1 MATAD
6 EQIRVSGRVKRILDR
21 HRAEGESYNDV
32 LERVLDREAGGDF
45 DDGFGR
51 WSDDEADRVRE
62 QRSEAKEER
71 KARMRRRSSETEDAD
86 A

>member
-1 MATAD
+1 MGTAD

-32 LERVLDREAGGDF
+32 LERVLDQDIGGDF

-51 WSDDEADRVRE
+51 WSEDDTDRVRE
-62 QRSEAKEER
+62 QREAAKEKR
-71 KARMRRRSSETEDAD
+71 KTRMRRRSNEAEDAD